1 MDIQTNKMTD
11 DQIKNLVRLY
21 GITLREIAERAG
33 CTVPHVHNFLRG
45 NLIKGGKKGKGHAI
59 RKACLTLI
67 YERVQQTSYLVQPIK
82 RVTT

>member
-1 MDIQTNKMTD
+1 MYTSTNTMTD
-11 DQIKNLVRLY
+11 EEIKTLVKIYR
-21 GITLREIAERAG
+21 ITLQQIADRAN
-33 CTVPHVHNFLRG
+33 CSPPHVRNFLNG
-45 NLIKGGKKGKGHAI
+45 NLKRGGNMGKGHAI